1 MIALQSL
8 VSTFVETQKT
18 AISRLTTLELE
29 ITSHKQHIARLKE
42 ELSDA
47 CSRQMAEGE
56 VTPSVNGFTS
66 MAPTGDRSIGR
77 PYKPNYETDRS
88 YRDVFLPLRYVKQ

>member
-1 MIALQSL
+1 M
-8 VSTFVETQKT
+8 STFVETQKT

-56 VTPSVNGFTS
+56 VIIVNGLSGISGNILALRGWWVGVGVFYFLKQFLS
-66 MAPTGDRSIGR
+66 PGLNKI
-77 PYKPNYETDRS
+77 KPGT
-88 YRDVFLPLRYVKQ
+88 L